1 MEENQSGDY
10 GKRCSR
16 DRNNIYNCSDVNYS
30 NYCYCSN
37 AVIVPPIII
46 IFYVQFACRSSS
58 DYLKKDS
65 LKISDP
71 SPRILRLSIAKGTD
85 PNYLP
90 PKSVSGSM
98 WKEQFLT
105 DFITCN
111 ISVNITCFYNT
122 FISRC
127 VLSFSFCL
135 FSPFIK

>member
-1 MEENQSGDY
+1 M
-10 GKRCSR
+10 GK
-16 DRNNIYNCSDVNYS
+16 DVPEIEIIYIIVRMLIIAMK
-30 NYCYCSN
+30 N

-98 WKEQFLT
+98 
-105 DFITCN
+105 
-111 ISVNITCFYNT
+111 
-122 FISRC
+122 
-127 VLSFSFCL
+127 
-135 FSPFIK
+135 